1 MFNVYDKDG
10 MPSVSINQTP
20 NLSVKYVDDPRDMYK
35 CRFEFYL
42 GDEMFAEI
50 TGATAGRMVCAFLD
64 DAQEIT
70 RIALRKELNRMAE
83 EKRR

>member
-20 NLSVKYVDDPRDMYK
+20 NLSVKYIDDPRDIYK
-35 CRFEFYL
+35 CQFKFYL
-42 GDEMFAEI
+42 GDEVFAEI
-50 TGATAGRMVCAFLD
+50 TGATAYRMICAFLD
-64 DAQEIT
+64 DAQELT
-70 RIALRKELNRMAE
+70 RIILRKELNRMAE

>member
-1 MFNVYDKDG
+1 
-10 MPSVSINQTP
+10 MPSISINQTP

-35 CRFEFYL
+35 CQFRFYL

-50 TGATAGRMVCAFLD
+50 TGATASRMICAFLD
-64 DAQEIT
+64 DAQELT

-83 EKRR
+83 ESRR

>member
-50 TGATAGRMVCAFLD
+50 TGATAGRMVCALLD
-64 DAQEIT
+64 DAQELT